1 MDKTQ
6 YECQC
11 LKRLIILKNYLFL
24 SFTKY
29 CFYIGL
35 QQPYFVPRLRI
46 YVYICLAFLNTFVHW
61 CLCMFFHALM
71 SICVLF
77 FFHQLL
83 PLCNYPSIILGNRS
97 NRTANPVFFTF
108 IFLLAENFM
117 LSIVMINWYKSC
129 LQKTFFN
136 LSSIAKLLMANW
148 SNGAQSKVVLSFI
161 FTFFF

>member
-1 MDKTQ
+1 MS
-6 YECQC
+6 C
-11 LKRLIILKNYLFL
+11 LFKYLCSL
-24 SFTKY
+24 
-29 CFYIGL
+29 
-35 QQPYFVPRLRI
+35 V
-46 YVYICLAFLNTFVHW
+46 FVHVFS
-61 CLCMFFHALM
+61 CPDVHLCTVFY
-71 SICVLF
+71 
-77 FFHQLL
+77 HQLL

-129 LQKTFFN
+129 LQKTFLN